1 MDIFGE
7 HPSIPIGVAILIA
20 IYLGACRVTG
30 RRPTR
35 RQAMWFAIAMGAIL
49 FTHTELDELADAR
62 IFSMHM
68 LQHLMQTF
76 VIPPLILLGTPG
88 WMMRPWILSRP
99 IKPVARLLTTP
110 VVAFLIFSAVFVT
123 AHFPP
128 IFDQMCRDENFH
140 IFLHLLFMAAG
151 MLLWWPILSPLPEL
165 PRLSYPAQ
173 ILYLFLLMIPMTA
186 VAAPIT
192 LATRV
197 IYPWYTEGAHG
208 WGLKPLEDQVLGGL
222 IMWIGQGTY
231 LMFVFTF
238 IFYRWQQRE
247 DSDIPV
253 LPASTTPDLRVVRS
267 RRVAHSVRVDY
278 KCYGWSTADL
288 VTVIHAAYVAVCGSR
303 IRGHSGWLGSRM
315 ALGPE
320 LLFSACPRRD
330 DPVRVLRGAHWRNL
344 STHHPGR
351 ICCE

>member
-20 IYLGACRVTG
+20 IYLGACRVAG

-35 RQAMWFAIAMGAIL
+35 RPAMWFAIAMGAIL
-49 FTHTELDELADAR
+49 FAQTAPDELADAR

-76 VIPPLILLGTPG
+76 LIPPLILLGTPG
-88 WMMRPWILSRP
+88 WMIRPWILSRP
-99 IKPVARLLTTP
+99 IKPIARLLTTP

-128 IFDQMCRDENFH
+128 IFDRMCRDENFH

-151 MLLWWPILSPLPEL
+151 MLL
-165 PRLSYPAQ
+165 RLSYPAQ
-173 ILYLFLLMIPMTA
+173 ILSLFLLMIPMTA

-208 WGLKPLEDQVLGGL
+208 WGLKPLDDQVLGGL
-222 IMWIGQGTY
+222 IMGIGQGTY
-231 LMFVFTF
+231 LMFIFTF
-238 IFYRWQQRE
+238 IFYRWQQHE

-253 LPASTTPDLRVVRS
+253 VPASSP
-267 RRVAHSVRVDY
+267 
-278 KCYGWSTADL
+278 
-288 VTVIHAAYVAVCGSR
+288 
-303 IRGHSGWLGSRM
+303 
-315 ALGPE
+315 PE
-320 LLFSACPRRD
+320 LHVLTPRSIAR
-330 DPVRVLRGAHWRNL
+330 
-344 STHHPGR
+344 
-351 ICCE
+351 